1 LVDAK
6 NKLLKKKKD
15 EALKLKTDSYTV
27 ETDVHFPTH
36 LNLLWDGCRK
46 CLDMVK
52 KLQDISVGS
61 VEGWRKIKSIRK
73 TLKSQF
79 LLRHKR
85 YSKAGMNIKKSNP

>member
-52 KLQDISVGS
+52 IPGTGKEAGS
-61 VEGWRKIKSIRK
+61 QSRRSD
-73 TLKSQF
+73 
-79 LLRHKR
+79 
-85 YSKAGMNIKKSNP
+85 KKSTGSDG